1 MAPKLVLILVF
12 VVDLIAFG
20 LAVAA
25 EQRRSKATVV
35 TDSEKSYNYCV
46 YDSDIATGYG
56 VGAFLFLL
64 LSQAILMAVSKCFCC
79 GRSLGPGGPRACA
92 LLLFL
97 FSWLTFLIAEAC
109 LLAGSVRNAHHTRYR
124 NMFFD
129 RNLSCETV
137 RKGVFAAG
145 AAFVLFTAVL
155 SELYYVYYAK
165 AARSSGAPPYG
176 EAPAVGMSS
185 YR

>member
-1 MAPKLVLILVF
+1 MASKLILVLVF
-12 VVDLIAFG
+12 LFDVIAFG

-25 EQRRSKATVV
+25 EQRRSTGKVV
-35 TDSEKSYNYCV
+35 ADSEDTYNYCV

-56 VGAFLFLL
+56 VGALLFLL
-64 LSQAILMAVSKCFCC
+64 LGQAILMVVSKCFCF

-97 FSWLTFLIAEAC
+97 LSWLTFIIAEAC

-129 RNLSCETV
+129 GNLSCETV
-137 RKGVFAAG
+137 RKGVFGAG
-145 AAFVLFTAVL
+145 AAFVFFTAIL
-155 SELYYVYYAK
+155 SELYYVFYGK
-165 AARSSGAPPYG
+165 AARDSGTAPLG
-176 EAPAVGMSS
+176 ASVGMSS
-185 YR
+185 YH